1 MNDLQQIS
9 LCLKQV
15 TNRSLLLIDEFGKG
29 TIENGLSL
37 FALYFPSH
45 LLAGWRL
52 TPSSFGIDG
61 IGLACG
67 ILEHLL
73 NLTETP
79 KVIAA
84 THFHE
89 IFENGFL
96 APRPRLQL
104 GHMEVRVSEESRD
117 VEDQITYL
125 YKSEHPASFFL
136 TKCMERIRLIRA
148 LQQLPVR
155 SKWQKFRNNVR
166 TDCIYP
172 FFFSYWPPSDIH
184 TWWSCAAMNGINQ
197 TIVTRGENLI
207 AACATLSA
215 EETKALEEA
224 VWNHPQFEATMI
236 FISDWFLCKQDALA
250 RRFLEVDM
258 SDDNR
263 INPGSILES
272 LFEGPGE

>member
-29 TIENGLSL
+29 TIENG
-37 FALYFPSH
+37 PSSYTSY
-45 LLAGWRL
+45 LLGGWKL
-52 TPSSFGIDG
+52 KPSSFGKDG

-148 LQQLPVR
+148 LQQLLVR
-155 SKWQKFRNNVR
+155 SK
-166 TDCIYP
+166 
-172 FFFSYWPPSDIH
+172 
-184 TWWSCAAMNGINQ
+184 
-197 TIVTRGENLI
+197 
-207 AACATLSA
+207 
-215 EETKALEEA
+215 
-224 VWNHPQFEATMI
+224 
-236 FISDWFLCKQDALA
+236 
-250 RRFLEVDM
+250 
-258 SDDNR
+258 
-263 INPGSILES
+263 
-272 LFEGPGE
+272 